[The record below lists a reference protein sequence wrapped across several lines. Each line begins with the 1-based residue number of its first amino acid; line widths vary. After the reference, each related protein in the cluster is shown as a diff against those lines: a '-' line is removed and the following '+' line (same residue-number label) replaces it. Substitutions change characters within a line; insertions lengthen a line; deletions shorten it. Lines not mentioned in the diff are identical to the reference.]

1 MISMRTIF
9 IHVRNLGAPFMR
21 YHFINKWPYFE
32 YPGIQPRSDFLYWL
46 WLPHRWSH
54 QWCDFWCSNI
64 RTNHCYSVKPL
75 TNF

>member
-1 MISMRTIF
+1 LKLIVFFQASYVLHVIGSSKMISMRTIF

-32 YPGIQPRSDFLYWL
+32 YPGIQPHSDFLYWL

-54 QWCDFWCSNI
+54 
-64 RTNHCYSVKPL
+64 
-75 TNF
+75 